1 MEARGVRSPET
12 RVTCGCESAFEGSK
26 ELNLGPL
33 QEQEVFLPT
42 EPSLQP
48 QIVVLKGTA
57 D

>member
-33 QEQEVFLPT
+33 QEQCTLLD
-42 EPSLQP
+42 S
-48 QIVVLKGTA
+48 
-57 D
+57 